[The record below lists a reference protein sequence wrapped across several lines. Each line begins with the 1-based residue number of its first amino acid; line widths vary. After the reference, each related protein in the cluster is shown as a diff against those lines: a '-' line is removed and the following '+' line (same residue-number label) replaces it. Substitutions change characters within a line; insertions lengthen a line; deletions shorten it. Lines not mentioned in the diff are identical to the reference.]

1 MRHQS
6 PKQDEE
12 GIYTV
17 EESSMKSQKTRKV
30 KRESTLQRTESSG
43 HKVSKAGWSKDDIHT
58 KQVMIGTTYRRIGQV
73 SKHNKDKGF
82 LTVGK

>member
-17 EESSMKSQKTRKV
+17 EKSSTRGQNLRKV
-30 KRESTLQRTESSG
+30 ERESTLQGTESTLHRFPRLSG
-43 HKVSKAGWSKDDIHT
+43 VRMKFT
-58 KQVMIGTTYRRIGQV
+58 QV
-73 SKHNKDKGF
+73 SG
-82 LTVGK
+82 